1 MSAFIIYELL
11 ITSIS
16 WFIFLLCFAKDRSRY
31 RNIILLANALGWTVL
46 FLTALTHSYIFLMLV
61 FYGILLTPIF
71 LIINGIQML
80 KNEGYSIPNVLSLVL
95 GLVILFGEVSTYISL
110 FGIHSLQGSISQ
122 AASDSLNIISAF
134 VTVSVIYFSVSILLF
149 VLYSIFL
156 QLVPHK
162 RDFDY
167 IIIHGAGLIDGNK
180 VSKLLSDRIDKAIE
194 VYKKDPTPPMM
205 IPSGGKGN
213 DEDLSEAA
221 AMAQYMIQHGI
232 PEDKILLEDRSASTY
247 ENLVNAKT
255 IIDARDG
262 DKYTT
267 LVTSNYHV
275 YRALRICRQI
285 GFDATGIGSHVAFY
299 YWPSALLREY
309 IAVHAEKKH
318 FIILM
323 IGWLL
328 TLILAF
334 MPY

>member
-1 MSAFIIYELL
+1 M
-11 ITSIS
+11 T
-16 WFIFLLCFAKDRSRY
+16 
-31 RNIILLANALGWTVL
+31 
-46 FLTALTHSYIFLMLV
+46 
-61 FYGILLTPIF
+61 
-71 LIINGIQML
+71 
-80 KNEGYSIPNVLSLVL
+80 
-95 GLVILFGEVSTYISL
+95 
-110 FGIHSLQGSISQ
+110 
-122 AASDSLNIISAF
+122 
-134 VTVSVIYFSVSILLF
+134 VIYFSVSILLF

-156 QLVPHK
+156 QIVPHK

-167 IIIHGAGLIDGNK
+167 IIIHGAGLIDGHK

-194 VYKKDPTPPMM
+194 VYKKDPTPPIM
-205 IPSGGKGN
+205 IPSGGQGS

-232 PEDKILLEDRSASTY
+232 PEDMIILEDQSENTY
-247 ENLVNAKT
+247 RNLVNAKA
-255 IIDARDG
+255 IIDSREG
-262 DKYTT
+262 SKYTT

-328 TLILAF
+328 ILYLTF
-334 MPY
+334 MG

>member
-1 MSAFIIYELL
+1 MNTFIVFEFIV
-11 ITSIS
+11 TSIS

-31 RNIILLANALGWTVL
+31 RNIILLGNALGWSVL
-46 FLTALTHSYIFLMLV
+46 FLTALTQSYIFLLLV

-71 LIINGIQML
+71 LIINGIQMI
-80 KNEGYSIPNVLSLVL
+80 KNEGYSLPNVLSLVL
-95 GLVILFGEVSTYISL
+95 GLVILIGEVSTYL
-110 FGIHSLQGSISQ
+110 VFFGINSLQNSTSQ
-122 AASDSLNIISAF
+122 VVIDQLNIISAF
-134 VTVSVIYFSVSILLF
+134 VTMTVIYFSVSILLF

-156 QLVPHK
+156 QIVPHK

-167 IIIHGAGLIDGNK
+167 IIIHGAGLIDGHK

-194 VYKKDPTPPMM
+194 VYKKDPTPPIM
-205 IPSGGKGN
+205 IPSGGQGS

-232 PEDKILLEDRSASTY
+232 PEDMIILEDQSENTY
-247 ENLVNAKT
+247 RNLVNAKA
-255 IIDARDG
+255 IIDSREG
-262 DKYTT
+262 SKYTT

-328 TLILAF
+328 ILYLTF
-334 MPY
+334 MG